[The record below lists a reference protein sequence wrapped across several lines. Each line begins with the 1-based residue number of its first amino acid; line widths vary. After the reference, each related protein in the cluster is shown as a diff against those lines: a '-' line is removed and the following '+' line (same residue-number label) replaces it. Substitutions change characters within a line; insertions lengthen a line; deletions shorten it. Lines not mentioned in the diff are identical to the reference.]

1 MTMGAVTGTP
11 LAGALKMFTEGE
23 LDEPGICT
31 PERIDPERFF
41 SVLSQL
47 CPGSP
52 HPDEMVLV
60 TRSWESDIRERF
72 RPAAAGAVQHEREH
86 GG

>member
-1 MTMGAVTGTP
+1 MGAVTGTP
-11 LAGALKMFTEGE
+11 LAAALKILTESE

-31 PERIDPERFF
+31 PERIDPERYF

-47 CPGSP
+47 CPGAP

-60 TRSWESDIRERF
+60 TRSWGSDTRERF
-72 RPAAAGAVQHEREH
+72 RLAAAGAVQYEREH